1 MAIKL
6 TKQQKKE
13 IIKLFETVD
22 VKKLEVD
29 VEDDTKVK
37 WFRFGSF
44 NGMQIASEIIKA
56 INEEDTKRPA

>member
-13 IIKLFETVD
+13 ILKLFETVD
-22 VKKLEVD
+22 IKKLEID
-29 VEDDTKVK
+29 VEDDTKIK